1 MNKTIEVPILNLVQS
16 GHGVK
21 LFILS
26 ESMFFEIDGT
36 MLATANELHQLRDG
50 VFTFEELQELFVQ
63 RKELSCQ
70 GKL

>member
-1 MNKTIEVPILNLVQS
+1 MNKTIEVPILHLVQS

-26 ESMFFEIDGT
+26 ENVFFEIDEA

-50 VFTFEELQELFVQ
+50 VFTFEELKDLFVQ
-63 RKELSCQ
+63 RKELACR